1 VSNEDVSMT
10 PDVDQQPPEE
20 EKKKKRRILPL
31 LLAVLLICG
40 GIGVGVYTLWPK
52 AGGSDLVDLE
62 GNVVVPDDADA
73 TSQAFLDAADM
84 IEDDGGDGFSIPSVG
99 LHVPLGSV
107 NEVEGVINPPNFTS
121 AFWIRNRGVSVD
133 NADQGTVYIAA
144 HSILWGKA
152 PGNYIQEN
160 EKVIVNNGDYI
171 QVNDKTYTI
180 TDVQLIPKTE
190 IGSHDDLWAN
200 TPGMLVFLTCLQ
212 RNDKA
217 PSTLNVVVIGQL
229 VS

>member
-1 VSNEDVSMT
+1 MT

>member
-1 VSNEDVSMT
+1 MSNEDVSMT